1 MSPAIRI
8 QIVQSDEA
16 AREALAGHLR
26 ACGYMVETCGDVETG
41 LSQATTV
48 GCDLVLLEPALAAA
62 HLSRELQD
70 EHQQLSA
77 QKRALEIEHEQLQ
90 ASARHLHVLYA
101 FSNVVCSTL
110 DLKAVLT
117 LASAELAKAIPHDLC
132 VMTLLQAPQ
141 VVLHFYAAFSL
152 THTLIAQLVD
162 ACITSAPRRLG
173 QHVTPDNVLYHIN
186 GPIMAFG
193 DGLQQAGLRLQTMPH
208 ITAPLTVAGQ
218 TLGLASLYRLS
229 GDAFTAAEETM
240 LGLLTTS
247 VALALRNAYEYQK
260 TRDLALRDGLT
271 RLYNHAAFQEALE
284 RKFETFLRYNRA
296 LSLIIF
302 DIDHFKTIN
311 DTYGHQTGDSVLQEL
326 AVLGLAS
333 VRKTDILARYGGE
346 EFGLI
351 LPDTDLAQAQI
362 LVDRL
367 WRKIQGHRFLP
378 STTALRLTVS
388 LGVASTASRGVRG
401 SVDLVHAADAA
412 LYEAKHTG
420 RNRWCVAESVDAFPG
435 ALTPLPVRPE
445 TTLTPD

>member
-16 AREALAGHLR
+16 SREALAGHLR
-26 ACGYMVETCGDVETG
+26 ACGYMVETCGDLETG
-41 LSQATTV
+41 LSQATTA
-48 GCDLVLLEPALAAA
+48 GYDFVLLEPALAVA
-62 HLSRELQD
+62 HLSRALQD

-77 QKRALEIEHEQLQ
+77 QKRALEIEQAQLQ
-90 ASARHLHVLYA
+90 ASARHLHVLHA

-132 VMTLLQAPQ
+132 VMALLQAPQ
-141 VVLHFYAAFSL
+141 VALHFYATFPL
-152 THTLIAQLVD
+152 TNSLIAQIGD
-162 ACITSAPRRLG
+162 ACITSAPCRLG
-173 QHVTPDNVLYHIN
+173 QHVTQDDVLYHIN
-186 GPIMAFG
+186 GPVAFG
-193 DGLQQAGLRLQTMPH
+193 DGPHHAAMMLSTMPQ
-208 ITAPLTVAGQ
+208 ITAPLMVAGQ
-218 TLGLASLYRLS
+218 TMGLLNLYRLV
-229 GDAFTAAEETM
+229 GDAFTAAQERV

-247 VALALRNAYEYQK
+247 VALALRNAYEHQK
-260 TRDLALRDGLT
+260 TQDLALHDGLT
-271 RLYNHAAFQEALE
+271 QLYNHAAFHDALE
-284 RKFETFLRYNRA
+284 RAFETFLRYNRA

-351 LPDTDLAQAQI
+351 LPDTDFAQAQI

-367 WRKIQGHRFLP
+367 WRKIQEHRFAQ
-378 STTALRLTVS
+378 STIGLRLTVS
-388 LGVASTASRGVRG
+388 LGVASTESRGVRCPA
-401 SVDLVHAADAA
+401 DLVRAADAA

-420 RNRWCVAESVDAFPG
+420 RNRWCVAESLDAFPR
-435 ALTPLPVRPE
+435 ALTPLPARPE
-445 TTLTPD
+445 TTLATD